1 MMPYWK
7 SKEVKT
13 NFKSNY
19 DFLMHYLPH
28 YLSKNKTIQAFYK
41 SISLVFDKMD
51 GYYELISKQW
61 LVDYAIGGFL
71 DDLGDFVQVER
82 NGQDDERY
90 RARIKLAFKQI
101 DFVPHLNNLLE
112 LIKSYTGIF
121 PEINVGWQNTAHP
134 DPERYDINFYAN
146 PGYDF
151 SILYDLDIQ
160 RIVGAGKKVNF
171 KQCFAEF
178 EVYPY
183 ADDIYA
189 DDDNFY
195 FGNEFDPNCNLETED
210 LVYADSI
217 YADDTLYLDSDK

>member
-1 MMPYWK
+1 MPYWRP
-7 SKEVKT
+7 KEVKL

-19 DFLMHYLPH
+19 DFLMYYLPH
-28 YLSKNKTIQAFYK
+28 YMSKNPTVQAFYK
-41 SISLVFDKMD
+41 SISLVFDKID
-51 GYYELISKQW
+51 EYCGLINKQW
-61 LVDYAIGGFL
+61 LVDYATGGFL
-71 DDLGDFVQVER
+71 DDLGAFVQVER

-112 LIKSYTGIF
+112 LIKSYTGVF
-121 PEINVGWQNTAHP
+121 PEINVGWQNAIRP

-171 KQCFAEF
+171 KQCFVAYDEGFYPGDLYCGDDKFYMNNEF
-178 EVYPY
+178 NPNC
-183 ADDIYA
+183 DLQFIDKIYA
-189 DDDNFY
+189 NGFYVNDNNYFDDDN
-195 FGNEFDPNCNLETED
+195 
-210 LVYADSI
+210 
-217 YADDTLYLDSDK
+217 